1 MDTNDDLRVKY
12 YSTNDLSAGFYLKR
26 IEDIICNF
34 VVEKK
39 RVDIND
45 INEIIELYNIQQFF
59 HNRIY
64 SIHWT
69 KQQLNDYSEIVSDFS
84 KAIGKFFSRINI
96 DTIESMF
103 DTIYYDYRNDF
114 WKLIEK
120 YKVYD
125 KISVE
130 QFRKI
135 ILNKHFILNDVLKC
149 KNIVKKFSD
158 EIITYMEK
166 NPFCAEIILSYYLEK
181 HDRNIE
187 SLYFPVELSNEKKT
201 LILDKYIASNSSNI
215 NYLKLIF
222 ESNSTNNLRLPDRL
236 KLKAKRKYDEEIETL
251 FKEGTGFEYGAKVS
265 FSNKIDEKFKFETD
279 DNRILSVLYSA
290 KWIKENLDYPTLLNN
305 FIYLFG
311 YTDLQFRSLHV
322 SRESQMSIIE
332 KYLGIKGRKEY
343 PTGIAFQQIQMLAQL
358 QMIGYCN
365 ELEKYNIFLEDIIEW
380 FFCNYLEEEFN
391 VKGFCFNKS
400 SHTVSY
406 LEKCRNIAA
415 EFDNILKRFKIY
427 CEDGEIDDELLHI
440 STEHIFIKDIPS
452 MLSNKYIYP
461 CGNDYQTISNLL
473 FSDQSIIHY
482 LPKLSNNYN
491 SFYCLLEK
499 ENVYYDMFEDY
510 QIPSIDWLIDHN
522 IIKIDNKKRIMPY
535 WEKIK
540 ILNELYQ
547 HDVVCFS
554 YMKKYQSI
562 IMELNKMGLVQ
573 FSSSLF
579 SRPEQDYYNYL
590 FNKSEFDNGL
600 DIRNSYTHGTQKV
613 DENQNKQDYFIFLRI
628 MILIVI
634 KINEEFCLKYPKN
647 K

>member
-39 RVDIND
+39 RVDIN
-45 INEIIELYNIQQFF
+45 EIIELYNIQQFF

-69 KQQLNDYSEIVSDFS
+69 KQQLNDYSEIVSYFS
-84 KAIGKFFSRINI
+84 RVIGEFFSRINI

-187 SLYFPVELSNEKKT
+187 SLYFPVKLSNEKKT

-265 FSNKIDEKFKFETD
+265 FSNKIDEEFKFETD

-332 KYLGIKGRKEY
+332 KVLGIKGRKEY
-343 PTGIAFQQIQMLAQL
+343 PIGIVFQQIQMLAQL

-600 DIRNSYTHGTQKV
+600 DIRNSYTHGTQRV

>member
-1 MDTNDDLRVKY
+1 M
-12 YSTNDLSAGFYLKR
+12 
-26 IEDIICNF
+26 
-34 VVEKK
+34 
-39 RVDIND
+39 
-45 INEIIELYNIQQFF
+45 
-59 HNRIY
+59 
-64 SIHWT
+64 
-69 KQQLNDYSEIVSDFS
+69 NDYSEIVSDFS
-84 KAIGKFFSRINI
+84 KVIGEFFSRINT

-166 NPFCAEIILSYYLEK
+166 NPFCTEIILSYYLEK

-265 FSNKIDEKFKFETD
+265 FSNKIDEEFKFETD

-365 ELEKYNIFLEDIIEW
+365 ELEKYNIFLEDSIEW

-600 DIRNSYTHGTQKV
+600 DIRNSYTHGTQRV

>member
-39 RVDIND
+39 RVDIN
-45 INEIIELYNIQQFF
+45 EIIELYNIQQFF

-69 KQQLNDYSEIVSDFS
+69 KQQLNDYSEIVSGFS
-84 KAIGKFFSRINI
+84 KVIGEFFSRINT

-187 SLYFPVELSNEKKT
+187 SLYFPVKLSNEKKT

-265 FSNKIDEKFKFETD
+265 FSNKIDEEFKFETD

-322 SRESQMSIIE
+322 SRGSQMSIIE

-600 DIRNSYTHGTQKV
+600 DIRNSYTHGTQRV

>member
-39 RVDIND
+39 RVDIN
-45 INEIIELYNIQQFF
+45 EIIELYNIQQFF

-84 KAIGKFFSRINI
+84 KVIGEFFSGINT

-265 FSNKIDEKFKFETD
+265 FSNKIDEEFKFETD

-358 QMIGYCN
+358 QMIEYCN

-600 DIRNSYTHGTQKV
+600 DIRNSYTHGTQRV

>member
-39 RVDIND
+39 RVDIN
-45 INEIIELYNIQQFF
+45 EIIELYNIQQFF
-59 HNRIY
+59 YNRIY

-69 KQQLNDYSEIVSDFS
+69 KQQLNDYSEIVSGFS
-84 KAIGKFFSRINI
+84 KVIGKFFLGINI

-149 KNIVKKFSD
+149 KNIVKKFSG

-187 SLYFPVELSNEKKT
+187 SLYFPVKLSNEKKT

-265 FSNKIDEKFKFETD
+265 FSNKIDEEFKFETD

-332 KYLGIKGRKEY
+332 KVLGIKGRKEY

-600 DIRNSYTHGTQKV
+600 DIRNSYTHGTQRV

>member
-39 RVDIND
+39 RVDIN
-45 INEIIELYNIQQFF
+45 EIIELYNIQQFF

-64 SIHWT
+64 PIHWT

-84 KAIGKFFSRINI
+84 RVIGEFFSVINI

-187 SLYFPVELSNEKKT
+187 SLYFPVKLSNEKKT

-265 FSNKIDEKFKFETD
+265 FSNKIDEEFKFETD

-358 QMIGYCN
+358 QMIEYCN

-600 DIRNSYTHGTQKV
+600 DIRNSYTHGTQRV

>member
-39 RVDIND
+39 RVDIN
-45 INEIIELYNIQQFF
+45 EIIELYNIQQFF

-84 KAIGKFFSRINI
+84 RVIGEFFSRINI

-149 KNIVKKFSD
+149 KNIVKKFSG

-187 SLYFPVELSNEKKT
+187 SLYFPVKLSNEKKT

-265 FSNKIDEKFKFETD
+265 FSNKIDEEFKFETD

-332 KYLGIKGRKEY
+332 KGLGIKGRKEY

-600 DIRNSYTHGTQKV
+600 DIRNRYTHGTQRV

>member
-39 RVDIND
+39 RVDIN
-45 INEIIELYNIQQFF
+45 EIIELYNIQQFF
-59 HNRIY
+59 HNGIY

-84 KAIGKFFSRINI
+84 KVIGEFFSRINT

-166 NPFCAEIILSYYLEK
+166 NPFCTEIILSYYLEK

-265 FSNKIDEKFKFETD
+265 FSNKIDEEFKFETD

-343 PTGIAFQQIQMLAQL
+343 PTGIGFQQIQMLAQL
-358 QMIGYCN
+358 QMIRYCN

-600 DIRNSYTHGTQKV
+600 DIRNSYTHGTQRV

>member
-39 RVDIND
+39 RVDIN
-45 INEIIELYNIQQFF
+45 EIIELYNIQQFF

-84 KAIGKFFSRINI
+84 KVIGEFFSRINT

-166 NPFCAEIILSYYLEK
+166 NPFCAEIILSYCLEK

-265 FSNKIDEKFKFETD
+265 FSNKIDEEFKFETD

-322 SRESQMSIIE
+322 FRESQMSIIE

-600 DIRNSYTHGTQKV
+600 DIRNSYTHGTQRV

>member
-39 RVDIND
+39 IVD

-84 KAIGKFFSRINI
+84 KVIGEFFSGINT

-265 FSNKIDEKFKFETD
+265 FSNKIDEEFKFETD

-600 DIRNSYTHGTQKV
+600 DIRNSYTHGTQRV

>member
-12 YSTNDLSAGFYLKR
+12 YSTNDLSAEFYLKR

-39 RVDIND
+39 RVD

-84 KAIGKFFSRINI
+84 KVIGEFFLGINT

-120 YKVYD
+120 HKVYD

-265 FSNKIDEKFKFETD
+265 FSNKIDEEFKFETD

-332 KYLGIKGRKEY
+332 KYLGIKSRKEY

-590 FNKSEFDNGL
+590 FNKSEFDNGP
-600 DIRNSYTHGTQKV
+600 DIRNSYTHGTQRV

>member
-39 RVDIND
+39 RVDIN
-45 INEIIELYNIQQFF
+45 EIIELYNIQQFF

-84 KAIGKFFSRINI
+84 KVIGKFFSGINI

-149 KNIVKKFSD
+149 KNIVKKFSG

-236 KLKAKRKYDEEIETL
+236 KLKAKRKYDEEIEAL

-265 FSNKIDEKFKFETD
+265 FSNKIDEEFKFETD

-322 SRESQMSIIE
+322 SRES
-332 KYLGIKGRKEY
+332 
-343 PTGIAFQQIQMLAQL
+343 QQIQMLAQL

-600 DIRNSYTHGTQKV
+600 DIRNSYTHGTQRV

>member
-39 RVDIND
+39 RVDIN
-45 INEIIELYNIQQFF
+45 EIIELYNIQQFF
-59 HNRIY
+59 HNGIY

-84 KAIGKFFSRINI
+84 KVIGEFFSRINT

-166 NPFCAEIILSYYLEK
+166 NPFCTEIILSYYLEK

-265 FSNKIDEKFKFETD
+265 FSNKIDEEFKFETD

-322 SRESQMSIIE
+322 SRESQMSIIG

-358 QMIGYCN
+358 QMIRYCN

-600 DIRNSYTHGTQKV
+600 DIRNSYTHGTQRV

>member
-39 RVDIND
+39 RVDIN
-45 INEIIELYNIQQFF
+45 EIIELYNIQQFF

-84 KAIGKFFSRINI
+84 RVIGEFFSGINI

-166 NPFCAEIILSYYLEK
+166 NQFCAEIILSYYLEK

-265 FSNKIDEKFKFETD
+265 FSNKIDEEFKFETD

-600 DIRNSYTHGTQKV
+600 DIRNSYTHGTQRV

-634 KINEEFCLKYPKN
+634 KINEEFCLK
-647 K
+647 

>member
-39 RVDIND
+39 IVD

-69 KQQLNDYSEIVSDFS
+69 KQQLNDYSEIVSNFS
-84 KAIGKFFSRINI
+84 KVIGEFFSGINI

-149 KNIVKKFSD
+149 KNIVKKFSG

-187 SLYFPVELSNEKKT
+187 SLYFPVKLSNEKKT

-265 FSNKIDEKFKFETD
+265 FSNKIDEEFKFETD

-311 YTDLQFRSLHV
+311 YTDLQIRSLHV

-600 DIRNSYTHGTQKV
+600 DIRNSYTHGTQRV

>member
-39 RVDIND
+39 RVDIN
-45 INEIIELYNIQQFF
+45 EIIELYNIQQFF

-69 KQQLNDYSEIVSDFS
+69 KQQLNDYSEVVSDFS
-84 KAIGKFFSRINI
+84 KVIGEFFSGINT

-265 FSNKIDEKFKFETD
+265 FSNKIDEEFKFETD

-322 SRESQMSIIE
+322 SRESQMSII
-332 KYLGIKGRKEY
+332 KKCLGIKGRKEY

-600 DIRNSYTHGTQKV
+600 DIRNSYTHGTQRV

>member
-39 RVDIND
+39 RVDIN
-45 INEIIELYNIQQFF
+45 EIIELYNIQKFF

-84 KAIGKFFSRINI
+84 KVIGKFFSGINI

-149 KNIVKKFSD
+149 KNIVKKFSG

-236 KLKAKRKYDEEIETL
+236 KLKAKRKYDEEIEAL

-265 FSNKIDEKFKFETD
+265 FSNKIDEEFKFETD

-332 KYLGIKGRKEY
+332 KDLGIKGRKEY

-600 DIRNSYTHGTQKV
+600 DIRNSYTHGTQRV

>member
-39 RVDIND
+39 RVDIN
-45 INEIIELYNIQQFF
+45 EIIELYNIQQFF
-59 HNRIY
+59 HNGIY

-84 KAIGKFFSRINI
+84 KVIGEFFSRINT

-265 FSNKIDEKFKFETD
+265 FSNKIDEEFKFETD

-332 KYLGIKGRKEY
+332 KCLGIKGRKEY

-358 QMIGYCN
+358 QMIRYCN

-600 DIRNSYTHGTQKV
+600 DIRNSYTHGTQRV

>member
-39 RVDIND
+39 RVDIN
-45 INEIIELYNIQQFF
+45 EIIELYNIQQFF

-84 KAIGKFFSRINI
+84 KVIGKFFSGINI

-149 KNIVKKFSD
+149 KNIVKKFSG

-236 KLKAKRKYDEEIETL
+236 KLKAKRKYDEEIEAL

-265 FSNKIDEKFKFETD
+265 FSNKIDEEFKFETD

-332 KYLGIKGRKEY
+332 KDLGIKGRKEY

-600 DIRNSYTHGTQKV
+600 DIRNSYTHGTQRV

>member
-1 MDTNDDLRVKY
+1 MDTNDGLRVKY

-26 IEDIICNF
+26 VEDIVCNF
-34 VVEKK
+34 VIEKK
-39 RVDIND
+39 RVD

-59 HNRIY
+59 QNRIY

-69 KQQLNDYSEIVSDFS
+69 KQQLNDYSEIVSNFS
-84 KAIGKFFSRINI
+84 KVIGKFFSEINI
-96 DTIESMF
+96 DTIDSMF

-125 KISVE
+125 RISIE
-130 QFRKI
+130 QFRNI
-135 ILNKHFILNDVLKC
+135 MLNKHFFLNDVLKC
-149 KNIVKKFSD
+149 KNLVKKFSG
-158 EIITYMEK
+158 EIVTYMEK
-166 NPFCAEIILSYYLEK
+166 NPFCAEIMLSYYLEK

-201 LILDKYIASNSSNI
+201 LILDKYMASNSPNI
-215 NYLKLIF
+215 NYLKLVF
-222 ESNSTNNLRLPDRL
+222 ESNSTNNLCLPDRL
-236 KLKAKRKYDEEIETL
+236 KLKAKRKYDEQIKAL
-251 FKEGTGFEYGAKVS
+251 FKEGTRFEYGAQIS
-265 FSNKIDEKFKFETD
+265 FSNEIDEEFKFETD
-279 DNRILSVLYSA
+279 DNRILSVSYSA

-332 KYLGIKGRKEY
+332 KNLGIKGRKEY
-343 PTGIAFQQIQMLAQL
+343 PIGIAFQQIQMLAQL
-358 QMIGYCN
+358 QMVGYCN
-365 ELEKYNIFLEDIIEW
+365 ELEKYNIYLEDIIEW
-380 FFCNYLEEEFN
+380 FFCDYLEEEFS
-391 VKGFCFNKS
+391 VKGFSFNKS
-400 SHTVSY
+400 SHTASY

-427 CEDGEIDDELLHI
+427 CVDGEIDDELLHI

-510 QIPSIDWLIDHN
+510 QISSIDWLIDHN
-522 IIKIDNKKRIMPY
+522 IIKIDDKKRITPY

-562 IMELNKMGLVQ
+562 IIELNKMGLLQ

-600 DIRNSYTHGTQKV
+600 DIRNRYTHGTQRV

-634 KINEEFCLKYPKN
+634 KINEEFCLMYPK
-647 K
+647 KKEC

>member
-39 RVDIND
+39 IVD

-84 KAIGKFFSRINI
+84 KVIGEFFSGINT

-265 FSNKIDEKFKFETD
+265 FSNKIDEEFKFETD

-440 STEHIFIKDIPS
+440 STEHIFIKDMPS

-600 DIRNSYTHGTQKV
+600 DIRNSYTHGTQRV

>member
-39 RVDIND
+39 RVDIN
-45 INEIIELYNIQQFF
+45 EIIELYNIQQFF

-84 KAIGKFFSRINI
+84 KVIGEFFLGINT

-265 FSNKIDEKFKFETD
+265 FSNKIDEEFKFETD

-343 PTGIAFQQIQMLAQL
+343 STGIAFQQIQMLAQL

-600 DIRNSYTHGTQKV
+600 DIRNSYTHGTQRV

>member
-39 RVDIND
+39 RVDIN
-45 INEIIELYNIQQFF
+45 EIIELYNIQQFF

-84 KAIGKFFSRINI
+84 KVIGEFFLGINT

-201 LILDKYIASNSSNI
+201 LVLDKYIASNSSNI

-265 FSNKIDEKFKFETD
+265 FSNKIDEEFKFETD

-600 DIRNSYTHGTQKV
+600 DIRNSYTHGTQRV

>member
-39 RVDIND
+39 RVDIN
-45 INEIIELYNIQQFF
+45 EIIELYNIQQFF

-84 KAIGKFFSRINI
+84 KVIGKFFSGINI

-120 YKVYD
+120 YKFYD

-265 FSNKIDEKFKFETD
+265 FSNKIDEEFKFETD

-332 KYLGIKGRKEY
+332 KALGIKGRKEY

-600 DIRNSYTHGTQKV
+600 DIRNSYTHGTQRV

>member
-39 RVDIND
+39 RVDIN
-45 INEIIELYNIQQFF
+45 EIIELYNIQQFF

-84 KAIGKFFSRINI
+84 KVIGKFFSGINI

-181 HDRNIE
+181 HDRNME

-265 FSNKIDEKFKFETD
+265 FSNKIDEEFKFETD

-332 KYLGIKGRKEY
+332 KALGIKGRKEY

-600 DIRNSYTHGTQKV
+600 DIRNSYTHGTQRV

>member
-39 RVDIND
+39 RVDIN
-45 INEIIELYNIQQFF
+45 EIIELYNIQQFF

-84 KAIGKFFSRINI
+84 KVIGKFFSGINI

-135 ILNKHFILNDVLKC
+135 ILNKHFILNNVLKC

-265 FSNKIDEKFKFETD
+265 FSNKIDEEFKFETD

-311 YTDLQFRSLHV
+311 YTDLQFRFLHV

-332 KYLGIKGRKEY
+332 KALGIKGRKEY

-600 DIRNSYTHGTQKV
+600 DIRNSYTHGTQRV

>member
-39 RVDIND
+39 RVDIN
-45 INEIIELYNIQQFF
+45 EIIELYNIQQFF

-84 KAIGKFFSRINI
+84 KVIGEFFSGINT

-265 FSNKIDEKFKFETD
+265 FSNKIDEEFKFETD

-343 PTGIAFQQIQMLAQL
+343 PTGIAFQQIKMLAQL

-600 DIRNSYTHGTQKV
+600 DIRNSYTHGTQRV

>member
-1 MDTNDDLRVKY
+1 MWLR
-12 YSTNDLSAGFYLKR
+12 
-26 IEDIICNF
+26 
-34 VVEKK
+34 KK
-39 RVDIND
+39 RVD

-84 KAIGKFFSRINI
+84 KVIGEFFSGINT

-265 FSNKIDEKFKFETD
+265 FSNKIDEEFKFETD

-365 ELEKYNIFLEDIIEW
+365 ELEKYNIFLEDIIKW

-600 DIRNSYTHGTQKV
+600 DIRNSYTHGTQRV

>member
-39 RVDIND
+39 RVDIN
-45 INEIIELYNIQQFF
+45 EIIELYNIQQFF

-84 KAIGKFFSRINI
+84 RVIGEFFLGINI

-103 DTIYYDYRNDF
+103 NTIYYDYRNDF

-265 FSNKIDEKFKFETD
+265 FSNKIDEEFKFETD

-600 DIRNSYTHGTQKV
+600 DIRNSYTHGTQRV

>member
-39 RVDIND
+39 RVDIN
-45 INEIIELYNIQQFF
+45 EIIELYNIQQFF
-59 HNRIY
+59 YNRIY

-84 KAIGKFFSRINI
+84 KVIGEFFSGINT

-265 FSNKIDEKFKFETD
+265 FSNKIDEEFKFETD

-600 DIRNSYTHGTQKV
+600 DIRNSYTHGTQRV

>member
-39 RVDIND
+39 RVDIN
-45 INEIIELYNIQQFF
+45 EIIELYNIQQFF

-84 KAIGKFFSRINI
+84 KVIGEFFLGINT

-265 FSNKIDEKFKFETD
+265 FSNKIDEEFKFETD

-600 DIRNSYTHGTQKV
+600 DIRNSYTHGTQRV

>member
-39 RVDIND
+39 RVDIN
-45 INEIIELYNIQQFF
+45 EIIELYNIQQFF

-84 KAIGKFFSRINI
+84 KVIGEFFSRINT

-265 FSNKIDEKFKFETD
+265 FSNKIDEEFKFETD

-600 DIRNSYTHGTQKV
+600 DIRNSYTHGTQRV

>member
-34 VVEKK
+34 AVEKK
-39 RVDIND
+39 RVD

-84 KAIGKFFSRINI
+84 KVIGKFFSGINI

-265 FSNKIDEKFKFETD
+265 FSNKIDEEFKFETD

-332 KYLGIKGRKEY
+332 KALGIKGRKEY

-600 DIRNSYTHGTQKV
+600 DIRNSYTHGTQRV

>member
-1 MDTNDDLRVKY
+1 MR
-12 YSTNDLSAGFYLKR
+12 
-26 IEDIICNF
+26 
-34 VVEKK
+34 KK
-39 RVDIND
+39 RVD

-84 KAIGKFFSRINI
+84 KVIGEFFSGINTN
-96 DTIESMF
+96 TIESMF

-149 KNIVKKFSD
+149 KNIIKKFSD

-265 FSNKIDEKFKFETD
+265 FSNKIDEEFKFETD

-600 DIRNSYTHGTQKV
+600 DIRNSYTHGTQRV

>member
-39 RVDIND
+39 RVDIN
-45 INEIIELYNIQQFF
+45 EIIELYNIQQFF

-84 KAIGKFFSRINI
+84 KVIGKFFLGINI

-149 KNIVKKFSD
+149 KNIVKKFSG

-201 LILDKYIASNSSNI
+201 LILDKYIASNPSNI

-265 FSNKIDEKFKFETD
+265 FSNKIDEEFKFETD

-522 IIKIDNKKRIMPY
+522 IIKIDHKKRIMPY

-600 DIRNSYTHGTQKV
+600 DIRNSYTHGTQRV